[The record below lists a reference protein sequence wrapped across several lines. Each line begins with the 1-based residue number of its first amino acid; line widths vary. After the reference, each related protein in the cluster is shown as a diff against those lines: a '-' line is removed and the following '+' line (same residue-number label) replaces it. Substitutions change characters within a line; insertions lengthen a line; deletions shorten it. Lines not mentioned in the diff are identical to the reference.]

1 MATVDW
7 VLFIAYVVAVVLI
20 GLRFA
25 RRLQSNEDYFVGGRR
40 MNWSAIG
47 ISLFATAFSSLS
59 FVGLPRE
66 GAYADYHLYLSIL
79 LIPLWVLPVVAW
91 VFIPIYH
98 RLRLTSAYEYLEWR
112 FGRTHRL
119 LGSFLYSLYNLAWM
133 GSLLYAVGLI
143 VQVVL
148 GLSESELRWA
158 IVLMGLFTTLY
169 TVVGG
174 FEAVIW
180 TDVLQALTLGL
191 GMVIVLFLA
200 LGQVEGGLAG
210 VWALGSQYD
219 KFQMFNMQLDR
230 PTGGTFFSAVGLA
243 LFAYLGIYGTEQTIV
258 QRYVA
263 MPSVSAA
270 RRALALGLLMSV
282 LIGALFFTVG
292 STLFAFYH
300 QNVPPGAAAGTGFP
314 ELARQDQLLPHFIKN
329 EIQLVGLLGLLMAG
343 LFAAAMSSMDS
354 GINSLTALVVSDWF
368 PGRELGL
375 RLTRVCCAGFGA
387 LVTIAAL
394 LVPYLGGNVYEII
407 IKIMG
412 TMAGPLLGIFLLGML
427 NPRANAPGALAG
439 LAAGIAMSLFVALAQ
454 PFSHWWYA
462 AATSMTTL
470 VAGSIISAFFA
481 APPPHQVKGLVL
493 GQGRELMRDRHG
505 V

>member
-1 MATVDW
+1 M
-7 VLFIAYVVAVVLI
+7 
-20 GLRFA
+20 
-25 RRLQSNEDYFVGGRR
+25 
-40 MNWSAIG
+40 G

-66 GAYADYHLYLSIL
+66 AAYANYHLYLAIL
-79 LIPLWVLPVVAW
+79 LIPLWVAPVVAW
-91 VFIPIYH
+91 VFIPLYH

-119 LGSFLYSLYNLAWM
+119 LGSALYTLYNLAWM
-133 GSLLYAVGLI
+133 GSLLYAVGVI

-148 GLSESELRWA
+148 GLNESELRWA
-158 IVLMGLFTTLY
+158 IVLMGLLTTLY
-169 TVVGG
+169 TVAGG

-180 TDVLQALTLGL
+180 TDVLQALTLGF
-191 GMVIVLFLA
+191 GMVVILFLA
-200 LGQVEGGLAG
+200 LGHVEGGLAG
-210 VWALGSQYD
+210 VWAVGSQYD
-219 KFQMFNMQLDR
+219 KFQMFTMQLDR
-230 PTGGTFFSAVGLA
+230 SEGGTFFSAVSLA
-243 LFAYLGIYGTEQTIV
+243 LFGYLAIYATEQTIV

-270 RRALALGLLMSV
+270 RRALVVNTLMIV
-282 LIGALFFTVG
+282 LICSLFFTVG

-300 QNVPPGAAAGTGFP
+300 QNLPVGSEAGRAFP

-329 EIQLVGLLGLLMAG
+329 ELQVVGILGLLLAG

-354 GINSLTALVVSDWF
+354 GINSLTALVVSDWL
-368 PGRELGL
+368 PGRQLGL
-375 RLTRVCCAGFGA
+375 GLTRICCGVFGA

-394 LVPYLGGNVYEII
+394 LVPYVGENVYEII
-407 IKIMG
+407 IKISG
-412 TMAGPLLGIFLLGML
+412 ILTGPLLGIFLLGIL
-427 NPRANAPGALAG
+427 NGRANAPGALAG

-454 PFSHWWYA
+454 PFSHWWFA

-470 VAGSIISAFFA
+470 VVGSMAAFFFA
-481 APPPHQVKGLVL
+481 APPPHQVRGLVL
-493 GQGRELMRDRHG
+493 GQGNELLRPGDHEQ

>member
-1 MATVDW
+1 M
-7 VLFIAYVVAVVLI
+7 AVVLI

-25 RRLQSNEDYFVGGRR
+25 RRQQSNEDYFVGGRR
-40 MNWSAIG
+40 MNWTAIG

-66 GAYADYHLYLSIL
+66 GAYADYHLYLAIL
-79 LIPLWVLPVVAW
+79 LIPLWVVPVVAW

-98 RLRLTSAYEYLEWR
+98 RMRLTSAYKYLEWR
-112 FGRTHRL
+112 FGRIHQL
-119 LGSFLYSLYNLAWM
+119 LGSFLYTLYNLAWM
-133 GSLLYAVGLI
+133 GSLLYAVGMI

-148 GLSESELRWA
+148 GLNESELRWA

-180 TDVLQALTLGL
+180 TDVLQALTLGF
-191 GMVIVLFLA
+191 GMSIVLFLA
-200 LGQVEGGLAG
+200 LGHVEGGLAG
-210 VWALGSQYD
+210 VWALGAQYD
-219 KFQMFNMQLDR
+219 KFQMFNMQLNR
-230 PTGGTFFSAVGLA
+230 PDGGTFFSAVALA
-243 LFAYLGIYGTEQTIV
+243 LFAYLGIYATEQTIV

-270 RRALALGLLMSV
+270 RRALALGILMSL
-282 LIGALFFTVG
+282 LICSLFFTVG
-292 STLFAFYH
+292 STIFAFYH
-300 QNVPPGAAAGTGFP
+300 QNVPPGAAAGSGFP
-314 ELARQDQLLPHFIKN
+314 ELARQDQLLPYFIKN
-329 EIQLVGLLGLLMAG
+329 EIQLAGLLGLLLAG

-354 GINSLTALVVSDWF
+354 GINSLTALVVSDWL

-375 RLTRVCCAGFGA
+375 GLTRVCCAGFGV

-394 LVPYLGGNVYEII
+394 LVPYLGENVYEII

-412 TMAGPLLGIFLLGML
+412 TMGGPLLGIFLLGML
-427 NPRANAPGALAG
+427 NRRANAPGALAG
-439 LAAGIAMSLFVALAQ
+439 LAAGIGMSLLVALAQ

-462 AATSMTTL
+462 AATSLTT
-470 VAGSIISAFFA
+470 VGAGTVVSAFFP
-481 APPPHQVKGLVL
+481 APPAQQVKGLVL
-493 GQGRELMRDRHG
+493 GQGCELLRDVDG
-505 V
+505 EV